1 MKDLQIAFDLK
12 AQSEYFIKYKKKEY
26 TDKLLKS
33 YRKETKN
40 KTKKFYIFE
49 KQQPTPENIGTFL
62 LAFLNTDFNDITS
75 CKEFIFEYLYVN
87 LLVRIN
93 KDIYTDS
100 EIHGDNTL
108 ITDIRN
114 TSFDIILSEEEI
126 DYYFDKIYSKFK
138 NDFFEYQKMYRALA
152 NFKYFEL
159 LQQDMPNKTKED
171 KLKIKAIKE
180 ASKTETYYT
189 SLSNIASTTL
199 NLNVNF
205 NLLPFYTDKSK
216 EYIIEN
222 IPYYFS
228 SKMYYDI
235 LFISFREFASSRE
248 KIQVQACQNCGK
260 YFIPLTAHDTL
271 YCDSLFDGKRTCKQL
286 GAEKAHL
293 ENLEKDKLLK
303 LYRTRSQ
310 TLSNQAGRIKPNSKS
325 KAPEMYERFKKEGPT
340 LARKYK
346 KGLISAEEFKAFLD
360 STYLNK

>member
-1 MKDLQIAFDLK
+1 MRDLQIAFDLK
-12 AQSEYFIKYKKKEY
+12 AQSEYFIKYSKKEY

-33 YRKETKN
+33 YRKKTKN

-93 KDIYTDS
+93 NNIYTES
-100 EIHGDNTL
+100 EIHGDNILVTG
-108 ITDIRN
+108 IRN

-126 DYYFDKIYSKFK
+126 EYYFNKIYNKFK
-138 NDFFEYQKMYRALA
+138 SDFLEYQKIYRALA

-159 LQQDMPNKTKED
+159 LQQDMPNKIKED
-171 KLKIKAIKE
+171 KLKLKVIKE

-205 NLLPFYTDKSK
+205 NVVPFYTDKNK

-235 LFISFREFASSRE
+235 LFISFREFASSKE

-271 YCDSLFDGKRTCKQL
+271 YCDSLFDGKRTCKQI
-286 GAEKAHL
+286 GFEKAYL

-303 LYRTRSQ
+303 LYRSRYQ
-310 TLSNQAGRIKPNSKS
+310 TLSKQASTTAPDSKS
-325 KAPEMYERFKKEGPT
+325 AKMYARYKKEGPIVKQ
-340 LARKYK
+340 KYTD
-346 KGLISAEEFKAFLD
+346 GIITAEEFEAWIN
-360 STYLNK
+360 STKLKQR